1 MGGKPPIFFLD
12 QLIIHFF
19 NTNQR
24 KQVLKFN

>member
-1 MGGKPPIFFLD
+1 MGGKPPIFFD

-19 NTNQR
+19 NANQR